1 MKVGIVKEIK
11 NSENRVA
18 IIPSSVKEFIRCGHE
33 VYIECGAGIG
43 SGFRDEEYAAAGAI
57 MVEKA
62 EDVWNNIDL
71 LYKVK
76 EILPSE
82 YKYVREDLI
91 IMTYI
96 HSNAHRDET
105 QVSAGCKMPQ
115 HSFRGYNFRQSA
127 PQISAGSQHG
137 RAGRQ
142 GRIPGG
148 MLLCPVYPRRP
159 GTSAQ
164 QRMRFRL
171 SDNFHHRLRLYGNGS
186 S

>member
-33 VYIECGAGIG
+33 VYIECGAGLG
-43 SGFRDEEYAAAGAI
+43 SGFRDEEYAAAGAV

-82 YKYVREDLI
+82 YKYCLLYTSDV
-91 IMTYI
+91 Y
-96 HSNAHRDET
+96 
-105 QVSAGCKMPQ
+105 K
-115 HSFRGYNFRQSA
+115 RQ
-127 PQISAGSQHG
+127 P
-137 RAGRQ
+137 
-142 GRIPGG
+142 
-148 MLLCPVYPRRP
+148 
-159 GTSAQ
+159 
-164 QRMRFRL
+164 
-171 SDNFHHRLRLYGNGS
+171 
-186 S
+186 